1 MKNLSTILV
10 TAVLL
15 ASCQQ
20 TNTPSQDSSE
30 VTKTPATWKSAHF
43 YNFFSF
49 TIPPTL
55 DSQQVLGYDSYV
67 GRFSNESMILDI
79 DYGLYSA
86 SFDGEVGMPMYSG
99 TTLQISGQSANEAFY
114 YDPTK
119 DSLRPYIAGIYFA
132 HVDNSTSNKLSIEV
146 FCKTKT
152 LQDTARI
159 IFSTIK
165 FN

>member
-1 MKNLSTILV
+1 MKNILIITITV
-10 TAVLL
+10 VLL
-15 ASCQQ
+15 ASCQH
-20 TNTPSQDSSE
+20 TTTPSQNIDE
-30 VTKTPATWKSAHF
+30 ATKAPPTWKSAKF

-49 TIPPTL
+49 SIPPSL
-55 DSQQVLGYDSYV
+55 DSQKVLGYDSYV
-67 GRFSNESMILDI
+67 GRFSNDSMVLDI

-86 SFDGEVGMPMYSG
+86 SFGSETGMPMYRD
-99 TTLQISGQSANEAFY
+99 TTMQISGQMAKEVFY
-114 YDPTK
+114 YDPGN
-119 DSLRPYIAGIYFA
+119 DSSRPFLAGIYFA

-146 FCKTKT
+146 FCKTGT